1 MATTSSNNT
10 SSGGGL
16 LDSLLGTLKTDNQ
29 LQLTFETNSLLRA
42 GAIFI
47 VSWLLGRWFIKLL
60 NL

>member
-1 MATTSSNNT
+1 MATTSSNNN
-10 SSGGGL
+10 SSGGIL
-16 LDSLLGTLKTDNQ
+16 ESLLGTFKTENQ
-29 LQLTFETNSLLRA
+29 IQLTFETNSLLRA

>member
-1 MATTSSNNT
+1 MATTSSNNN
-10 SSGGGL
+10 SSGGI